1 MNERIQESVARATIV
16 DGNEYVYECKAYY
29 ARSRVLARAEELVK
43 VARRQLQGVCEPDLH
58 RLRIMPDWS
67 KVDAKV
73 VEAMEYLEQYLT
85 IETYGKSTTY
95 DDLSAMSVVDYKLT
109 KLKEYMK

>member
-1 MNERIQESVARATIV
+1 MNERIKELKEQAAN
-16 DGNEYVYECKAYY
+16 DFGGNEYMYESKSYY
-29 ARSRVLARAEELVK
+29 ARSRLLGRADELVK
-43 VARRQLQGVCEPDLH
+43 VARHQLQSVCKPELN
-58 RLRIMPDWS
+58 RRIMPDWS

-95 DDLSAMSVVDYKLT
+95 DDLSAMSAVDYKPQNRRSI
-109 KLKEYMK
+109 

>member
-1 MNERIQESVARATIV
+1 MNERIQELIEQATIV
-16 DGNEYVYECKAYY
+16 DGNEYVYESKSYY

-43 VARRQLQGVCEPDLH
+43 VARRQLHGVCEPELN
-58 RLRIMPDWS
+58 RRIMPDWS

-95 DDLSAMSVVDYKLT
+95 DDLSAMSAVDYKPT
-109 KLKEYMK
+109 KLKEYM